1 MDKIILK
8 KIILLSASIFM
19 VSNFSNIVIAKA
31 QETVEEKNE
40 EQNNEEYG
48 NDEELTNTFY
58 IPESSFQ
65 SEYDYQDYCKRMY
78 NQGYMDENYE
88 WIPEAQDYIK
98 NMNVNTYNILDKKAR
113 EIVKE
118 RIKDG
123 DMKPEDNPYIT
134 YEERQQII
142 NENGMPAETDTD
154 TSKPNETENKNNY
167 TQNTAEEDTATEETM
182 SPSVKEEAQPEEEKP
197 STWDTIK
204 KVLLILAIFGIV
216 IGAYAIYKRQF

>member
-40 EQNNEEYG
+40 EQNN
-48 NDEELTNTFY
+48 EELTNTFY

-142 NENGMPAETDTD
+142 NENRMPAETDTD

-167 TQNTAEEDTATEETM
+167 TQNTAEEDTVTEETM
-182 SPSVKEEAQPEEEKP
+182 SPSATEEAQPEEERP